1 MSKSKPMNDH
11 MVMYCGQS
19 CAPACATKLGLQFLV
34 HLYELWAEKNMKKA
48 ASDILNGKT
57 SKLTVT
63 TTLKEAGGDDHITDF
78 MQAVLEGISNLYAK
92 RGEKEKRLIKG
103 YEIDDD
109 AKTVTVVISKDGV
122 KVARKFIKECIY
134 MHEMG
139 ADVADVM
146 IGVEEV

>member
-1 MSKSKPMNDH
+1 MSKSKLMNDH

-92 RGEKEKRLIKG
+92 RGEKGKRLIKG
-103 YEIDDD
+103 YDVDED

-122 KVARKFIKECIY
+122 RVVQEIVKKCLY
-134 MHEMG
+134 MAE
-139 ADVADVM
+139 
-146 IGVEEV
+146 I